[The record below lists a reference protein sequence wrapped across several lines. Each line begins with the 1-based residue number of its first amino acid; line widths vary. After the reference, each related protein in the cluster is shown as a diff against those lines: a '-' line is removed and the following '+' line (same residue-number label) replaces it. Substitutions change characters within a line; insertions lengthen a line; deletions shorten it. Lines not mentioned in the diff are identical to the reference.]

1 MPTIIKR
8 TKNLLLEEKRE
19 TGNPLIWQVRPNVW
33 RPPTDVYETDAGMV
47 VRIDVAG
54 VQEDNVEVTIQGEF
68 LLINGVRGDTP
79 ERRAYHQMEIP
90 FGKFSIGV
98 ELPADVNT
106 NNASM
111 KYQDGF
117 MTINLPKKKLVR

>member
-8 TKNLLLEEKRE
+8 TKNLLLEEKSE

-54 VQEDNVEVTIQGEF
+54 VQEDNVEVTIQGDF

-106 NNASM
+106 NNATM

-117 MTINLPKKKLVR
+117 MTINLPKKKLVK

>member
-1 MPTIIKR
+1 
-8 TKNLLLEEKRE
+8 
-19 TGNPLIWQVRPNVW
+19 
-33 RPPTDVYETDAGMV
+33 
-47 VRIDVAG
+47 
-54 VQEDNVEVTIQGEF
+54 VTIQGDF

-106 NNASM
+106 KNATM

-117 MTINLPKKKLVR
+117 MTITLPKKKLVK